1 MVGTVQYS
9 TVQCSTVTH
18 FLKDFLHEDRED
30 VDVEVVFL
38 HRWSGMW
45 LSATSSWHLTSDI
58 LSGVKTYPLWHL
70 MECLTCNN
78 DISSCEMALTS
89 NFWNIVI
96 VEKFDWDRE
105 SELWCSRAEPDL
117 EFEGLLKR
125 QHTRVKYFQGS
136 LMNAIDLERAKV
148 VHPQMPQPDY
158 ITFYLSLYWLCTLK
172 FWSQWF
178 CDWLKQQKLILI
190 MELWKDKSIK
200 CKCKVNLVQ
209 YSPKYSYLII
219 SVYSNNF
226 NFLHNPCS
234 YLHIWN
240 QI

>member
-1 MVGTVQYS
+1 MCGHITYESVS
-9 TVQCSTVTH
+9 H

-38 HRWSGMW
+38 HRWSGMS

-58 LSGVKTYPLWHL
+58 LRGVKTYPLWHL

-78 DISSCEMALTS
+78 DISSWEMTLTS

-148 VHPQMPQPDY
+148 VHRC
-158 ITFYLSLYWLCTLK
+158 LSLIYHLFSLTILTLY
-172 FWSQWF
+172 F
-178 CDWLKQQKLILI
+178 
-190 MELWKDKSIK
+190 E
-200 CKCKVNLVQ
+200 VLV
-209 YSPKYSYLII
+209 PMVL
-219 SVYSNNF
+219 
-226 NFLHNPCS
+226 
-234 YLHIWN
+234 
-240 QI
+240 